1 MSEYPRLEFRCP
13 HEMDDLVYQLLA
25 RKDFVDLEVSKSEL
39 LRKSCLLGLQ
49 IVKDNPALL
58 KDIAEQDFLK
68 GDK

>member
-1 MSEYPRLEFRCP
+1 M
-13 HEMDDLVYQLLA
+13 YQLLA

-49 IVKDNPALL
+49 IIKDNPLLL
-58 KDIAEQDFLK
+58 KNIAEKDFLK

>member
-13 HEMDDLVYQLLA
+13 YEMNDLIYELLA

-49 IVKDNPALL
+49 IIKNNPRLL
-58 KDIAEQDFLK
+58 KDISESDFLK
-68 GDK
+68 GDI